1 MAVDINTSKT
11 NVENVSVWMR
21 AISGKEMHDRDLAF
35 QHETHALMIAARHAD
50 AAERQ
55 ANALESIGITLEML
69 LTHTLRNG

>member
-1 MAVDINTSKT
+1 MMSYLDKTCAEGVHELAKAMLEGRIPVTEHAGAMAGLNAS
-11 NVENVSVWMR
+11 
-21 AISGKEMHDRDLAF
+21 
-35 QHETHALMIAARHAD
+35 IAARHAD